1 MKKNTYNLLIE
12 PSGYNYIDLL
22 DYALGECTL
31 LLLVKYDEQKQ
42 LSQRGKGVLD
52 ELAPYLYKMEMKS
65 EWPGT
70 VLFGGEVPICTYNF
84 VPESAAILK
93 KSASRLYQW
102 QRPDLPDDLCL
113 LRSDE
118 SPWLV
123 TIAHEDDSY
132 LVLDEDEYLRLLKA
146 LPAYAPMVEI
156 ANE

>member
-12 PSGYNYIDLL
+12 PTGSKYSDLL
-22 DYALGECTL
+22 DYALDECMFF
-31 LLLVKYDEQKQ
+31 LLVNYNERWQ
-42 LSQRGKGVLD
+42 LSQKGKIVLK
-52 ELAPYLYKMEMKS
+52 ELAPFLYRMEMKS

-70 VLFGGEVPICTYNF
+70 IIFGGEVPVHIYHF
-84 VPESAAILK
+84 VPESVAILK
-93 KSASRLYQW
+93 KSATRLYQW

-132 LVLDEDEYLRLLKA
+132 FEITKDEMQKLVKA
-146 LPAYAPMVEI
+146 IPEFELMMEI
-156 ANE
+156 ADE